1 MKPTIER
8 LLEVAKERLP
18 KDNYTKLLE
27 ELVVTDKSKERT
39 IVSYLANEAV
49 WAENL
54 ADDLLNVYI
63 FPMGMDSFLE
73 CFFEVSATLQM
84 LLVKENA
91 QVIYEQEHGQLVKFA
106 KELTYGF
113 FQTIVVCPN
122 ISFEEQVE
130 EYVLTQV
137 KKR

>member
-18 KDNYTKLLE
+18 KDNYTQLLE
-27 ELVVTDKSKERT
+27 ELVVTEKNKERT
-39 IVSYLANEAV
+39 ILSYLKDVV
-49 WAENL
+49 WAETL
-54 ADDLLNVYI
+54 ADDLVKVYV

-84 LLVKENA
+84 LLVKGNA
-91 QVIYEQEHGQLVKFA
+91 QVIYEQEHGQLVEFA

-113 FQTIVVCPN
+113 FQTKRDPS
-122 ISFEEQVE
+122 ISFEEQIE
-130 EYVLTQV
+130 GYVVTQV

>member
-18 KDNYTKLLE
+18 KDNYTQLLE
-27 ELVVTDKSKERT
+27 ELVVTEKNKERT
-39 IVSYLANEAV
+39 ILSYLKDVV
-49 WAENL
+49 WAETL
-54 ADDLLNVYI
+54 ADDLVKVYV

-84 LLVKENA
+84 LLVKGNA
-91 QVIYEQEHGQLVKFA
+91 QVIYEQEHGQLVEFA

>member
-27 ELVVTDKSKERT
+27 KLVVTDKSKERT
-39 IVSYLANEAV
+39 IVSYLVNEAV
-49 WAENL
+49 WIETL
-54 ADDLLNVYI
+54 TEDLLNVYV
-63 FPMGMDSFLE
+63 FHMGMDSFLE
-73 CFFEVSATLQM
+73 CFFEVSATLQIM
-84 LLVKENA
+84 LQTGNA
-91 QVIYEQEHGQLVKFA
+91 QVIYEQEHGQLVEFA
-106 KELTYGF
+106 KERTYGF
-113 FQTIVVCPN
+113 FQTKRDPS

-130 EYVLTQV
+130 GYVVTQV

>member
-18 KDNYTKLLE
+18 KDNYIQLLE
-27 ELVVTDKSKERT
+27 ELVVTTENKERALL
-39 IVSYLANEAV
+39 SYLAKEAV
-49 WAENL
+49 WAETLVN
-54 ADDLLNVYI
+54 DLVQVYA

-73 CFFEVSATLQM
+73 CFFEVSATLQV
-84 LLVKENA
+84 LLLKENA
-91 QVIYEQEHGQLVKFA
+91 QVIYELEHGQLVEFA

-113 FQTIVVCPN
+113 FQTKRDPS

-130 EYVLTQV
+130 GYVVTQV

>member
-39 IVSYLANEAV
+39 IVSYLANEAA
-49 WAENL
+49 WIETL
-54 ADDLLNVYI
+54 TEDLLNVYI

-73 CFFEVSATLQM
+73 CFFEVSATLQIM
-84 LLVKENA
+84 LQTGNA
-91 QVIYEQEHGQLVKFA
+91 QVIYEQEHGQLVEFA

-113 FQTIVVCPN
+113 FQTKRDPS

-130 EYVLTQV
+130 GYVVTQV

>member
-18 KDNYTKLLE
+18 KDNYTQLLE

-39 IVSYLANEAV
+39 IVSYLVNEAAWV
-49 WAENL
+49 ETL
-54 ADDLLNVYI
+54 TEDLLNVYV

-73 CFFEVSATLQM
+73 CFFEVSANLQAM
-84 LLVKENA
+84 LLTGNA
-91 QVIYEQEHGQLVKFA
+91 QVIYEQEHGQLVEFA

-113 FQTIVVCPN
+113 FQTKRDPN
-122 ISFEEQVE
+122 ISFEEQLE
-130 EYVLTQV
+130 GYVVKQV
-137 KKR
+137 KIR

>member
-18 KDNYTKLLE
+18 KDNYIQLLE
-27 ELVVTDKSKERT
+27 ELVVTTENKERT
-39 IVSYLANEAV
+39 ILSYLAKEAV
-49 WAENL
+49 WAETL
-54 ADDLLNVYI
+54 VHDLVQVYV

-84 LLVKENA
+84 MLVKENA
-91 QVIYEQEHGQLVKFA
+91 QVIYEQEHGQLVEFA

-113 FQTIVVCPN
+113 FQTKRDPS
-122 ISFEEQVE
+122 ISFEEEVE
-130 EYVLTQV
+130 GYVVAQV

>member
-8 LLEVAKERLP
+8 LLEVAKERLQ
-18 KDNYTKLLE
+18 KEQYLQMLE
-27 ELVVTDKSKERT
+27 ELAVTDKNKERM
-39 IVSYLANEAV
+39 IVSYLVNEAV

-54 ADDLLNVYI
+54 ADVLLNVYV

-73 CFFEVSATLQM
+73 CFFEVSATLQV
-84 LLVKENA
+84 LLLKENP
-91 QVIYEQEHGQLVKFA
+91 QVIYEQEHGQLVEFA

-113 FQTIVVCPN
+113 FQTKRDPN

-130 EYVLTQV
+130 GYVVTQV